1 MLKAFKENIDVHR
14 LTASQVFK
22 VPVDEVSDTLRSHAK
37 AVNFGIVY
45 GISEFGLS
53 KNIGI
58 GYKEAKEY
66 ITNYLDT
73 YKGIDN
79 FMKTTIEDAT
89 KNGYVTTMF
98 GRKRYIP
105 ELNNKNKMIKA
116 SGERIA
122 LNTPIQG
129 TSADIIKLAMI
140 KVKEEMKKKNLKS
153 KMIVQVHDE
162 LVFDALKEE
171 KEELIELITDVM
183 ENVIE
188 LSLPLKIDVE
198 YGDNWYQAK

>member
-1 MLKAFKENIDVHR
+1 
-14 LTASQVFK
+14 
-22 VPVDEVSDTLRSHAK
+22 
-37 AVNFGIVY
+37 
-45 GISEFGLS
+45 
-53 KNIGI
+53 
-58 GYKEAKEY
+58 
-66 ITNYLDT
+66 
-73 YKGIDN
+73 
-79 FMKTTIEDAT
+79 
-89 KNGYVTTMF
+89 
-98 GRKRYIP
+98 
-105 ELNNKNKMIKA
+105 MIRQT
-116 SGERIA
+116 GERIA